1 MIKYVDETLT
11 PITNLYWVHK
21 GVQYPPNIFQN
32 FAEDELEAVGV
43 FTVVYESEPVLEG
56 KQISHY
62 EYSWRDGKAHGTAVF
77 VDVPKVVPQT
87 ISRAQGKAALLS
99 FGYLDDVESYIE
111 TMPEGKDKR
120 LALLAFNE
128 TNEWQRESPFLQQMA
143 SVVGLTQ
150 DELDDLFTF
159 AATIIL

>member
-11 PITNLYWVHK
+11 PITTLHWVYE

-32 FAEDELEAVGV
+32 FTEEKLEEVGI
-43 FTVVYESEPVLEG
+43 FTVVYEDTPIPGG

-62 EYSWRDGKAHGTAVF
+62 EYSWQNGKVVGTAVMM
-77 VDVPKVVPQT
+77 DVPKVVPQAV
-87 ISRAQGKAALLS
+87 SRAQGKASLLS
-99 FGYLDDVESYIE
+99 FGLIETVETYIE
-111 TMPEGKDKR
+111 GMPEGVDKR

-143 SVVGLTQ
+143 LEIGLSQ
-150 DELDDLFTF
+150 EQLDNLFIV
-159 AATIIL
+159 AATIVL